1 MVSTTDTA
9 FPCAT
14 AAGLPTAGAF
24 AYGAA
29 VRERHCFFPAL
40 PLLFCRRLMP
50 LRAVLQMATAR
61 AVYAAGGKRPAI
73 PYESSNFFTVLSA
86 FVAAHNG
93 RIARVSFRL
102 VRLLRGLRRDGGP
115 VDPVQRRDVPRVRA
129 DHLDVARPAG
139 WMSKTASKGRV
150 LGKVLDTPDGLQMS
164 GGSFHCGLMCGRIC
178 YSSLYRRRNEKLNDI
193 IVFTRGQS
201 NAIAT

>member
-1 MVSTTDTA
+1 
-9 FPCAT
+9 
-14 AAGLPTAGAF
+14 
-24 AYGAA
+24 
-29 VRERHCFFPAL
+29 
-40 PLLFCRRLMP
+40 MP

-139 WMSKTASKGRV
+139 WMSKTARKGSVFGEESFRHTGWPPDV
-150 LGKVLDTPDGLQMS
+150 WRQLPLRLDVREDMLFKFIS
-164 GGSFHCGLMCGRIC
+164 
-178 YSSLYRRRNEKLNDI
+178 
-193 IVFTRGQS
+193 
-201 NAIAT
+201 A